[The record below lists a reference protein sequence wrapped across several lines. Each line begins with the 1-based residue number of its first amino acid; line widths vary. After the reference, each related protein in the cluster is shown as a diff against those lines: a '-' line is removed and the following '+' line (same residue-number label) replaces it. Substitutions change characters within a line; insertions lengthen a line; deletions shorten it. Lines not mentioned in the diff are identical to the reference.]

1 MRDEVCRAFRTHHM
15 ARTPVQP
22 AANNVT
28 GAITRA
34 DLIAALNEDLAR
46 EYQAIIAYV
55 TYSQVMKGAKYM
67 HIARELEG
75 HAAEELQHAIT
86 IAKQIDYLGGTPT
99 VVAKAVKTS
108 GDANVMLRADLENER
123 DTIAQ
128 YRRRVV
134 QCESLGEFAMSE
146 HIREILREEQDH
158 LSELASALGIDPPD
172 AGMAA

>member
-55 TYSQVMKGAKYM
+55 TYSQVMKGAEYM

-134 QCESLGEFAMSE
+134 RCESLGEFVTSE

-158 LSELASALGIDPPD
+158 
-172 AGMAA
+172 